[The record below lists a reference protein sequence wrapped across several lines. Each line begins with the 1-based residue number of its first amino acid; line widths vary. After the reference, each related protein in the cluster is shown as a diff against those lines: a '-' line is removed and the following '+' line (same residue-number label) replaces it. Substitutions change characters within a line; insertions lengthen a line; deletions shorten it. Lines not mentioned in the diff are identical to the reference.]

1 MVSPFQRRDVQRDRR
16 QVVEQDRPRGEGAH
30 RRDTLY
36 VPLAGVADLDFARL
50 LTCLRREVAELVVLG
65 FVTEHATQE
74 RDRPSRPATPAAQAT
89 LPLEPGVLRHDR
101 PRATKGAVALPP
113 RGRQLARQ
121 PAGTRLEQGQG
132 RHLTEDAEGVRL
144 RACRRGHG
152 VDSRVVVAHGGLEQG
167 QLVDSPRVHRGSD
180 LQEAA
185 HPAPGRAPVERH
197 LGTRQH
203 RRLDG
208 SVRHRCGH
216 GGLPSGGAVFTLV
229 QRRLEEPEPD
239 LRLGCFT
246 AGCGN
251 PLLDLY
257 VPRVPNAGIGPE
269 HFTFTVR
276 QGVR

>member
-1 MVSPFQRRDVQRDRR
+1 RSRRGSYPACAAVVSPPMRRGRRAARRRCRAGARPSRPPPTSTTSTNLHNLRVQRVPGPGGPVVSPFQRRDVQRDRR

-113 RGRQLARQ
+113 RGRQLARP

-132 RHLTEDAEGVRL
+132 RHLTEDAGGVRL
-144 RACRRGHG
+144 PACRRG
-152 VDSRVVVAHGGLEQG
+152 
-167 QLVDSPRVHRGSD
+167 P
-180 LQEAA
+180 
-185 HPAPGRAPVERH
+185 
-197 LGTRQH
+197 
-203 RRLDG
+203 
-208 SVRHRCGH
+208 
-216 GGLPSGGAVFTLV
+216 
-229 QRRLEEPEPD
+229 
-239 LRLGCFT
+239 
-246 AGCGN
+246 
-251 PLLDLY
+251 
-257 VPRVPNAGIGPE
+257 
-269 HFTFTVR
+269 
-276 QGVR
+276 